1 MEQTL
6 HIAIVPSLG
15 MSHLIPLI
23 ELAKKLVLH
32 HNFRVT
38 CIIPASRP
46 QLKAMKAVL
55 GGLPPSIKP
64 IFLPP
69 ASLEDLP
76 QGVAIGAK
84 VALTMNRSLPSLRN
98 VLKSLA
104 ATTHLVALVVDA
116 IDVATEF
123 NVASYIFFTSNAMAL
138 SFLLH
143 FPKLDESV
151 TCGFKDLQE
160 PLRLP
165 GCLPI
170 RSKDLIDDVLH
181 GRTNENYKWLLHHSK
196 RIRLAKGVMVNT
208 FMDLE
213 ARAIKALHDHSHGRP
228 PIYPIG
234 PIVRTGSTNPI
245 DGHECIT
252 WLDNQPSGS
261 VLSVSFGSGGTLSHE
276 WT

>member
-1 MEQTL
+1 MEQTP
-6 HIAIVPSLG
+6 HKAIVPIPG
-15 MSHLIPLI
+15 MSHLIPLV

-38 CIIPASRP
+38 YIIPASRP

-84 VALTMNRSLPSLRN
+84 VALTMNRSLPSLRT

-104 ATTHLVALVVDA
+104 ATTHLVALVVDPYGSDA
-116 IDVATEF
+116 IDVATES
-123 NVASYIFFTSNAMAL
+123 NVASYIFSTSNAMGL

-151 TCGFKDLQE
+151 PCG
-160 PLRLP
+160 
-165 GCLPI
+165 
-170 RSKDLIDDVLH
+170 SKDLK
-181 GRTNENYKWLLHHSK
+181 NN
-196 RIRLAKGVMVNT
+196 
-208 FMDLE
+208 
-213 ARAIKALHDHSHGRP
+213 
-228 PIYPIG
+228 
-234 PIVRTGSTNPI
+234 
-245 DGHECIT
+245 
-252 WLDNQPSGS
+252 LDFRVAYLFTVKIS
-261 VLSVSFGSGGTLSHE
+261 
-276 WT
+276 